1 MNAQNT
7 SNVVEIKREP
17 ILIEVRT
24 DRLWNLMAALYNDGF
39 AIKSVRGTENRYRIE
54 DREVKRPKA

>member
-1 MNAQNT
+1 MNTQDT
-7 SNVVEIKREP
+7 SNVVEINREP

-39 AIKSVRGTENRYRIE
+39 AIKSVRGTENRFRIE
-54 DREVKRPKA
+54 DQAPKKP